1 MRDKIENF
9 RIKYA
14 IIFTIL
20 IYSCTLNKI
29 FCFLVFVLGVYIV
42 LKHEFEMV
50 FPLFMFMMPMS
61 SIFKTSA
68 GGTSYF
74 TYLELL
80 LVAVYLLRN
89 KVKIRKT
96 ELWILFFCGYIVVTQ
111 ILNGAFSITITIKM
125 IVYLFLISIVT
136 TTEIGKIHKA
146 CFMMFIMGLIISSL
160 MGLINIPGFHVSE
173 FITVKTELVQ
183 GDEYNRFAGLYGDP
197 NYYSVNLIIALTLL
211 VVLYLKD
218 EIKFFQCIIFSTVLM
233 YFAALTVSK
242 SALLMLCFPILMLLY
257 VFYKKDNFFGIVF
270 VIAIIGIA
278 ILLLTNNQT
287 GIFTRVIN
295 RLSRA
300 NTDIT
305 SGRTELWK
313 MFIAY
318 LEDNPVQLLFGRSIA
333 HYMLNGHVAHNTYI
347 DIVYELGIFGG
358 ILFIALLVC
367 IVRSSKDNS
376 YKKNL
381 INYSI
386 ILIIVIMYTFLSEL
400 QYFDP
405 PFHIILASMVLNLGM
420 HVDTTKNRKINF
432 VR

>member
-29 FCFLVFVLGVYIV
+29 FCFLAFVLGVYIV
-42 LKHEFEMV
+42 LKYKFEMV

-80 LVAVYLLRN
+80 LVVVYLLRN
-89 KVKIRKT
+89 KMEIRKT
-96 ELWILFFCGYIVVTQ
+96 ELGIIFFCSYIIITQ

-125 IVYLFLISIVT
+125 VAYLFLISLAN
-136 TTEIGKIHKA
+136 TTEIRKIYKA

-173 FITVKTELVQ
+173 FITIKTELVI
-183 GDEYNRFAGLYGDP
+183 GDEYGRFAGLYSDP
-197 NYYSVNLIIALTLL
+197 NYYSINLIIALTLL

-218 EIKFFQCIIFSTVLM
+218 EIKFFQCIILSSVLI

-257 VFYKKDNFFGIVF
+257 VFIKKGNFFGIVF
-270 VIAIIGIA
+270 VIAIISGA

-287 GIFTRVIN
+287 GIFTRVI
-295 RLSRA
+295 SRFSNA

-313 MFIAY
+313 MFVAY
-318 LEDNPVQLLFGRSIA
+318 LKDNPVQLFFGRSVG
-333 HYMLNGHVAHNTYI
+333 HYTLNGHVAHNTYI
-347 DIVYELGIFGG
+347 DIIYELGIFGG

-367 IVRSSKDNS
+367 IVRSSNDNS

-386 ILIIVIMYTFLSEL
+386 IAIILIMYTFLSEL

-405 PFHIILASMVLNLGM
+405 PFHIILASMVLNLNM
-420 HVDTTKNRKINF
+420 RTDTAKNRNKLI
-432 VR
+432 V